1 MGNDLAMVLILS
13 LAITLVAYGTFP
25 LLFALLQKGTTTA
38 KEYRIICYIV
48 NLLIMFAFVI
58 INGASSPGSAPSSAA
73 PYVIWTSAF
82 AAIGT
87 GILKKR
93 KIIPTEEVSAP
104 PAPVVEPGMI
114 KFKCSKCQSLFT
126 GGNTVCPNCKAAGTI
141 KRGTKEEILLWN
153 SPKEAVPAEK
163 AAAMPE
169 TSAQPVLSDEEDMTV
184 CYKCGMM
191 VPSKYAICPRCGTE
205 IVHF

>member
-1 MGNDLAMVLILS
+1 MGNDLASVLIIG
-13 LAITLVAYGTFP
+13 LALTLVAYGAFP

-38 KEYRIICYIV
+38 KEYRTICFVV
-48 NLLIMFAFVI
+48 NLLIMFVFIVI
-58 INGASSPGSAPSSAA
+58 NSSANAGAAGSAA
-73 PYVIWTSAF
+73 PYFIWTSVF

-104 PAPVVEPGMI
+104 AAPVVEPGMI

-153 SPKEAVPAEK
+153 SPKEAQPAEK

-169 TSAQPVLSDEEDMTV
+169 PSAQPVLSDEEDMTV
-184 CYKCGMM
+184 CYKCGMQ
-191 VPSKYAICPRCGTE
+191 VPSKYAICPRCGTG